1 MRTGGFLLFRGA
13 GNIKKPHSFAGM
25 RHGCYND
32 DMKNLWIVNG
42 TMGAGKSA
50 VGEELAKIL
59 PDNAYLDGDWCWNVR
74 PFFVNERAKE
84 RILDNICLIL
94 GNYLKE
100 PSLKN
105 IIFTWVLHDWTVTQ
119 TILSRLP
126 LENVNVRAFT
136 LTLSEKTLRARL
148 MKDVAEHKRTAD
160 VIERSVVR
168 LPLYENMPAQKIS
181 AETLSPAEIA
191 KKIKD
196 SL

>member
-1 MRTGGFLLFRGA
+1 M
-13 GNIKKPHSFAGM
+13 
-25 RHGCYND
+25 
-32 DMKNLWIVNG
+32 
-42 TMGAGKSA
+42 
-50 VGEELAKIL
+50 
-59 PDNAYLDGDWCWNVR
+59 
-74 PFFVNERAKE
+74 
-84 RILDNICLIL
+84 
-94 GNYLKE
+94 
-100 PSLKN
+100 
-105 IIFTWVLHDWTVTQ
+105 LHDWTVTQ

-148 MKDVAEHKRTAD
+148 MKDVAEHKRTAE
-160 VIERSVVR
+160 VIERSVAR

>member
-1 MRTGGFLLFRGA
+1 
-13 GNIKKPHSFAGM
+13 M

-84 RILDNICLIL
+84 RILDHICLIL

-119 TILSRLP
+119 TILSGLP

-160 VIERSVVR
+160 VIERSVAR